1 MTTINMNGCLM
12 DPDPKFGV
20 KLRFVPS
27 KRDKLTIIFNR
38 YNMSTTDKLFYE
50 IVELLKEEE
59 R

>member
-50 IVELLKEEE
+50 IVIDT
-59 R
+59 